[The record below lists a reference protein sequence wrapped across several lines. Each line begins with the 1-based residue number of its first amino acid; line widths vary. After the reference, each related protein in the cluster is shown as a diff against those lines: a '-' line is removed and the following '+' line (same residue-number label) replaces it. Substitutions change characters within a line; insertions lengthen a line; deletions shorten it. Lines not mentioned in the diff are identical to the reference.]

1 MAERID
7 DLQFEGLKIYQ
18 NDDGYCFTTDSVLLA
33 NYSKCL
39 AKAKVVEFCA
49 GSGVVSI
56 LFSKKQK
63 PQSIHAFELQKSLY
77 DLFVK
82 SVELNNLQDKIFPLN
97 EDLKNAASVLGL
109 GFADVVMCN
118 PPYFKVEEKKE
129 HYTQKQIA
137 ETEACVTLE
146 EIISSAEQVLKFGGK
161 FYMVHRADRLVDIIY
176 LLRKYK
182 LEPKKLTPVY
192 PKQDAEPVV
201 VLVEALKGGKAGVRI
216 SKPAFAD
223 QFNKSVQS
231 FK

>member
-82 SVELNNLQDKIFPLN
+82 SVELNNLQYKIFPHN
-97 EDLKNAASVLGL
+97 EDLKNALESIEID
-109 GFADVVMCN
+109 GFTLAEIFDDAADGTLDATISAQQFFAVV
-118 PPYFKVEEKKE
+118 
-129 HYTQKQIA
+129 
-137 ETEACVTLE
+137 
-146 EIISSAEQVLKFGGK
+146 
-161 FYMVHRADRLVDIIY
+161 
-176 LLRKYK
+176 
-182 LEPKKLTPVY
+182 
-192 PKQDAEPVV
+192 
-201 VLVEALKGGKAGVRI
+201 KA
-216 SKPAFAD
+216 
-223 QFNKSVQS
+223 FN
-231 FK
+231 